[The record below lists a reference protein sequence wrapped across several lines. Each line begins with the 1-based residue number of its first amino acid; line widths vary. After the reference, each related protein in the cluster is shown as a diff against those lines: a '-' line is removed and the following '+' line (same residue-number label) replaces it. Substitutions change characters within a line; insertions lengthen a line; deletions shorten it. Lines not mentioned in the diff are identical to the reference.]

1 LSIGNLSLDRVTW
14 RTLSGRPADF
24 ETFAVQSDEFRVAK
38 SICRRISSRSPTL
51 CHVSLASEPAHALL
65 DAVGKAIVEQLQEDG
80 RRPYATIA
88 RAVGLSEAAVRQ
100 RVARLQEAGVIQI
113 VAVTDPLQ
121 LGFRRQAMVG
131 IKSDGDVVDL
141 ADALAEMPE
150 VDYVVITAG
159 SYDVLIEAVCEDDE
173 HLLELVGRRIRA
185 LPGVRSTETF
195 VYMKLRKQ
203 HYNWGTR

>member
-1 LSIGNLSLDRVTW
+1 MSIRRQFVLDDV
-14 RTLSGRPADF
+14 
-24 ETFAVQSDEFRVAK
+24 
-38 SICRRISSRSPTL
+38 SR
-51 CHVSLASEPAHALL
+51 
-65 DAVGKAIVEQLQEDG
+65 AIIEQLQEDG
-80 RRPYATIA
+80 RRPYARIA
-88 RAVGLSEAAVRQ
+88 DAVGLSEAAVRQ

-131 IKSDGDVVDL
+131 IKADGDVLDL
-141 ADALAEMPE
+141 ADALAEMSE

-159 SYDVLIEAVCEDDE
+159 SFDLLVEAVCEDDD

>member
-1 LSIGNLSLDRVTW
+1 M
-14 RTLSGRPADF
+14 
-24 ETFAVQSDEFRVAK
+24 
-38 SICRRISSRSPTL
+38 
-51 CHVSLASEPAHALL
+51 SLASEPAHALL

-80 RRPYATIA
+80 RRPYSTIA

-131 IKSDGDVVDL
+131 IKADGDVLDL
-141 ADALAEMPE
+141 ADALAEMSE

-159 SYDVLIEAVCEDDE
+159 SFDLLVEAVCEDDD

-185 LPGVRSTETF
+185 LPGPRARGRRPRRSGSGP
-195 VYMKLRKQ
+195 R
-203 HYNWGTR
+203 RAAAPPPP